1 MRTETIDA
9 LTDFARANPDVMLLT
24 ADLGYSVLERF
35 AEALPAQ
42 YVNVGVCEQAMVG
55 IAAGLA
61 LSGRR
66 VVLYSIANFP
76 TLRCLEQLRNDVC
89 YHDLPVT
96 VIAVGGGLAY
106 GAQGY
111 THHGVEDLGI
121 MAMLPNMAVASPAD
135 PLEAVALLPQLLDR
149 RRPAYLRLGRSG
161 EPVLHVPG
169 TVVTLEQAIMLR
181 RGGDIALLATGP
193 ILGRALAAA
202 EVLASRGVSASVV
215 SFPGFRPLDEAAVLA
230 AARAHRAIL
239 TIEEHS
245 VSGGFGTRVA
255 EVLVGAGLASRFG
268 KYGVTEAL
276 RGRIGSQAWLL
287 DQLGPI
293 EDHAERLL

>member
-9 LTDFARANPDVMLLT
+9 LTDFARANPDVILLT

-161 EPVLHVPG
+161 EPVLHAPG
-169 TVVTLEQAIMLR
+169 TAVTLEQAIMLR

-202 EVLASRGVSASVV
+202 EVLASRGVSASVL

-230 AARAHRAIL
+230 AARAHRALL

-255 EVLVGAGLASRFG
+255 EVLVGAGLAPRFG

>member
-1 MRTETIDA
+1 
-9 LTDFARANPDVMLLT
+9 
-24 ADLGYSVLERF
+24 
-35 AEALPAQ
+35 
-42 YVNVGVCEQAMVG
+42 
-55 IAAGLA
+55 
-61 LSGRR
+61 
-66 VVLYSIANFP
+66 
-76 TLRCLEQLRNDVC
+76 
-89 YHDLPVT
+89 VT

-161 EPVLHVPG
+161 EPVLHAPG
-169 TVVTLEQAIMLR
+169 TAVTLEQAIILR
-181 RGGDIALLATGP
+181 RGGDVALLATGP

-230 AARAHRAIL
+230 AARAHRALL

-255 EVLVGAGLASRFG
+255 EVLVGAGLAPRFG

>member
-9 LTDFARANPDVMLLT
+9 LTDYARAHPDVMLLT

-42 YVNVGVCEQAMVG
+42 YANVGVCEQAMAG

-66 VVLYSIANFP
+66 VVIYSIANFP
-76 TLRCLEQLRNDVC
+76 TLRCLEQLRNDVG

-111 THHGVEDLGI
+111 THHGVEDLAI
-121 MAMLPNMAVASPAD
+121 MAMLPNMMVTCPAD
-135 PLEAVALLPQLLDR
+135 PHEACALLPQLLDR
-149 RRPAYLRLGRSG
+149 RRPAYLRLGRAG
-161 EPVLHVPG
+161 EAVLHAPG
-169 TVVTLEQAIMLR
+169 TPITLGQASWLR
-181 RGGDIALLATGP
+181 HGTDIALLATGP

-202 EVLASRGVSASVV
+202 NALAGEGVSVGVA
-215 SFPGFRPLDEAAVLA
+215 SFPTVRPLDAAAV
-230 AARAHRAIL
+230 RAPADYRAVL
-239 TIEEHS
+239 TIEEHA
-245 VSGGFGTRVA
+245 VEGGFGSRVA
-255 EVLVGAGLASRFG
+255 EALFTAGLSPRFG
-268 KYGVTEAL
+268 KFGVTDAL
-276 RGRIGSQAWLL
+276 RGQIGSQAWLL
-287 DQLGPI
+287 DRLPPI
-293 EDHAERLL
+293 AQQARALL